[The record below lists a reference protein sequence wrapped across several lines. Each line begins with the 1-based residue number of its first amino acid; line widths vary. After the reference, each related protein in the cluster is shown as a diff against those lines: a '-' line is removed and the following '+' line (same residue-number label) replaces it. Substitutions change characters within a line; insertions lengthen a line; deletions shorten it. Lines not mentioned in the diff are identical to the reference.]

1 MPSPASQSHVTVAWE
16 QVVEQVERR
25 HPNIAP
31 FLAAGTL
38 LGIEENRISIGY
50 PKTASIALA
59 RTQKEETRRLVTDIC
74 TELAGQPVSVHVL
87 ELPDGEPAPP
97 SLAQLRAAKKQS
109 EKDSLLAQARSHPLV
124 KHTLEIFGGDLV
136 EVRPTS
142 PQEETR

>member
-1 MPSPASQSHVTVAWE
+1 VAIAWE
-16 QVVEQVERR
+16 RVVEQVERR

-38 LGIEENRISIGY
+38 LGIEGNRISIGY

-59 RTQKEETRRLVTDIC
+59 RIQREETLKLVTGIC
-74 TELAGQPVSVHVL
+74 TELVGQFVSVRVL
-87 ELPDGEPAPP
+87 ELPESEPAPP

-136 EVRPTS
+136 EVRQTS
-142 PQEETR
+142 PQEEAR